1 MFVQQAMSTPVTV
14 VTAGDPAARAAD
26 LLVERDL
33 TGLPVVD
40 PERHVVGIVSDLD
53 LISALRHGVD
63 LHATTVAEVMD
74 ARPLFVE
81 PRTDL
86 GTVVDLM
93 EEWRVRRLPV
103 CEGGRV
109 VGVISRGD
117 VLRVLHAR
125 DSAAGQAPMVD
136 CVPAAASSPS
146 VTAGD

>member
-1 MFVQQAMSTPVTV
+1 
-14 VTAGDPAARAAD
+14 
-26 LLVERDL
+26 
-33 TGLPVVD
+33 VD
-40 PERHVVGIVSDLD
+40 EDRHVVGIVSDLD

-117 VLRVLHAR
+117 VLRALHAR
-125 DSAAGQAPMVD
+125 ESAAGQAPDVED
-136 CVPAAASSPS
+136 
-146 VTAGD
+146 AG